1 MIFDGKSIQSVADAA
16 IYPFLNNLLQSE
28 DETVVRETL
37 NEIRILAALGIERKN
52 FIGLQKVLYHKD
64 IDLAHSSLDLLRE
77 MHPGIVKDVEL
88 RSDVLVSM
96 YPFFCEQ
103 VLSAPDVAIES
114 LNILDALIDYGIV
127 GDYKDLQKALLHESD
142 KVAYL
147 ALDVLRKIER
157 LTGETKIERVKL
169 VSAEILRVQQI
180 KEKTFEEPRAQQ
192 VKERTFEEP
201 RVQQVKEKTLEAPR
215 VQQIKERTLEAP
227 RVQQVKER
235 TLEAPMVQQVKKR
248 PLEEPTQK
256 EEDIQS
262 RIIDVLKKNPKYVEG
277 LKEIKSKYKR

>member
-28 DETVVRETL
+28 DEIVVRETL
-37 NEIRILAALGIERKN
+37 NNIRILADLGIERKN

-64 IDLAHSSLDLLRE
+64 SDLARSSLDLLRE

-88 RSDVLVSM
+88 RSDVLESM

-103 VLSAPDVAIES
+103 VLSTPDVAIDA
-114 LNILDALIDYGIV
+114 LKILDALIDYGIV

-157 LTGETKIERVKL
+157 LTGETKIERVTV
-169 VSAEILRVQQI
+169 VSAKISRESVEKVFEERVQQI
-180 KEKTFEEPRAQQ
+180 KEKALEEPRI
-192 VKERTFEEP
+192 
-201 RVQQVKEKTLEAPR
+201 QQVKEKPLEVPR
-215 VQQIKERTLEAP
+215 VRQIKEKTLE
-227 RVQQVKER
+227 E
-235 TLEAPMVQQVKKR
+235 PMVQQVKKR
-248 PLEEPTQK
+248 PLEGHAQK

>member
-1 MIFDGKSIQSVADAA
+1 MIFDGKSIQSIADKT

-37 NEIRILAALGIERKN
+37 NEIRILAHLGIERKN
-52 FIGLQKVLYHKD
+52 FIGLQKVLYNKD

-77 MHPGIVKDVEL
+77 MHPGIVKEVEL
-88 RSDVLVSM
+88 RSDVLESM

-103 VLSAPDVAIES
+103 VLSTPDVAIDA
-114 LNILDALIDYGIV
+114 LTILDALIDYGIV
-127 GDYKDLQKALLHESD
+127 GNYKDMQKALLHESD

-169 VSAEILRVQQI
+169 VSAEILRVQQ
-180 KEKTFEEPRAQQ
+180 

-201 RVQQVKEKTLEAPR
+201 RVQQVKE
-215 VQQIKERTLEAP
+215 RTLEVP
-227 RVQQVKER
+227 RAQQVKER
-235 TLEAPMVQQVKKR
+235 TF
-248 PLEEPTQK
+248 EEPAQK